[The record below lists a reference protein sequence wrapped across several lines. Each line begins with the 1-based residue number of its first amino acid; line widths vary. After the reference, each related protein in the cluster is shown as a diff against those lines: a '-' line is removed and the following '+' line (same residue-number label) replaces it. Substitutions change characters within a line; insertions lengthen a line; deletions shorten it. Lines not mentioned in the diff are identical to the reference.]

1 MPKTC
6 LTILQLVADGRIS
19 VTAASTIRE
28 AVRQDAAL
36 EQKDS
41 TLTMPS
47 ADSISQEPSVRP
59 CADGSNHIFD
69 EILRDSIPENN
80 LNFLNPM

>member
-19 VTAASTIRE
+19 VTAASTILR

-36 EQKDS
+36 EQKVS
-41 TLTMPS
+41 ALMMPS
-47 ADSISQEPSVRP
+47 ADSISQEPSTHP
-59 CADGSNHIFD
+59 CASGSNHIFD
-69 EILRDSIPENN
+69 GILRDSIPENN